1 MAMYKKVI
9 LHSQK
14 TIRKGKKPSI
24 CLRVHLLVNS
34 LINKKQNTLD
44 LMCSNHFSLACLMYV
59 MFNSRFPC
67 DKHA

>member
-34 LINKKQNTLD
+34 LINKKQNTFD